1 MKKNGN
7 LILFK
12 SILFIFIWTFTISL
26 SAQNINITGVVKD
39 LYGEPLIGVTLQVVG
54 TTSGTVTNV
63 DGVFELNNIPANGKL
78 EVSYVGMKSQLIDV
92 NGRSSFEI
100 ILSEDTEALEEL
112 VVVGYGIVK
121 KKDLTGSVGQI
132 SAKSMKDMKVPN
144 ATQAIAGQL
153 SGVQVQQTAGKPG
166 EGATIRIRGV
176 GSISASSSPLY
187 VVDGYPLAEQN
198 LNSVNPNDIESIE
211 VLKDA
216 SSAAIYGSRAANG
229 VVLVTTKSGRT
240 GKATLSFDAYF
251 GIQNVSKKMDM
262 LDAQDFIMIAKEAF
276 NTNYLDNVPG
286 ASINDPVGSRPTGKR
301 YRYPAFF
308 DDASAVANLGKGTDW
323 QDEIFRNAPVQNY
336 QISVNGGTEDTKYMF
351 TGGYF
356 DQTGIIIGSDFQRFS
371 ARAKVDSKLNSWLKI
386 GVNIAPTYS
395 NENQVRE
402 GHWAGDGVVNAALAS
417 TPVVPVYN
425 PDGTWA
431 SQSMYASSGD
441 GLTGVPNGV
450 AIASDIENKTST
462 LRLFTNAYAEV
473 SLLSNLIFKS
483 TIGGDVLNS
492 RYNYFRPS
500 NVPNNGN
507 VAPLPATSRE
517 GTDRSIDIFNWL
529 NENTL
534 AYNETFGEKHEIDGL
549 LGFTVQKNMYK
560 MNEANG
566 SNFPTDVIKTINDA
580 TVKSGTSDYTEW
592 SLLSYLGRINY
603 RFDNR
608 YYLTASI
615 RSDGSSRFGKNS
627 RFGYFPSASI
637 AWRASQEKFMS
648 GINWL
653 DDLKLRASIGLTGNN
668 SITNYGAIGLMNN
681 ANYVFGG
688 SAGNIIAGSA
698 QSSISNADLTWEKT
712 KQYDVGLDVVLLNN
726 RLSFTV
732 DAYLRKTS
740 DLLLNVKI
748 PSVSGFTNAWQNV
761 GKMDNKGLEFS
772 VNTLNFDQRD
782 FSWSTN
788 LNISFLK
795 NEVIELGASGDPI
808 YSGGGVGSTNITKIG
823 YPIGSFYGY
832 KQIGVYMDQKD
843 LDSNPKLSNSKVGDV
858 KFEDIDGN
866 KTIDANDRTVIGN
879 NIPDFTWGIT
889 NQLRYRNIDLS
900 FLIQGVQGNDIL
912 HLGKRFYTQIEGNQG
927 QMKDVLNR
935 WQSEQN
941 PGDGW
946 TPRANAQTTGQ
957 NNAISS
963 RWVEDGSFVRL
974 NNMTL
979 GFTLPQRIMK
989 QTSLESLRVYLS
1001 GQNMLTWTKY
1011 SGFNPETS
1019 FNQDSALAPGTDYGM
1034 YPLAKSFT
1042 LGFNLTF

>member
-1 MKKNGN
+1 M
-7 LILFK
+7 
-12 SILFIFIWTFTISL
+12 FIWTFSLSL
-26 SAQNINITGVVKD
+26 SAQNINVNGVVKD

-54 TTSGTVTNV
+54 TTSGTVTDV
-63 DGVFELNNIPANGKL
+63 DGRFELNNILANGRL
-78 EVSYVGMKSQLIDV
+78 EVSYVGMKSQMIDV
-92 NGRSSFEI
+92 NGRSSIEI

-240 GKATLSFDAYF
+240 GKASVTLDAYY
-251 GIQNVSKKMDM
+251 GVQDVSKRMDM
-262 LDAQDFIMIAKEAF
+262 LDAQEFIMISKEAF
-276 NTNYLDNVPG
+276 NRNYLDNVPG
-286 ASINDPVGSRPTGKR
+286 ASINDPVGSRPAGNR
-301 YRYPAFF
+301 YRYPAFY
-308 DDASAVANLGKGTDW
+308 DDVDAVAKLGKGTNW

-336 QISVNGGTEDTKYMF
+336 QLSVNGGTEDTKYMF

-356 DQTGIIIGSDFQRFS
+356 DQKGIIIGSDFQRFS
-371 ARAKVDSKLNSWLKI
+371 ARAKIDSKLNNWLKL

-395 NENQVRE
+395 NENQVPE

-431 SQSMYASSGD
+431 SQTMYAFSGD

-450 AIASDIENKTST
+450 AIASDIDNKTST
-462 LRLFTNAYAEV
+462 LRLFANAYAEV

-483 TIGGDVLNS
+483 TIGGDFLNS

-507 VAPLPATSRE
+507 VAPLPATARV

-534 AYNETFGEKHEIDGL
+534 AYNETFGEKHEVDGL
-549 LGFTVQKNMYK
+549 LGFTIQKNMYK
-560 MNEANG
+560 MNEATG

-592 SLLSYLGRINY
+592 ALLSYLGRINY
-603 RFDNR
+603 RYDNR

-637 AWRASQEKFMS
+637 AWRASQENFMS
-648 GINWL
+648 GIGWL

-681 ANYVFGG
+681 ANYVFGTG
-688 SAGNIIAGSA
+688 IGNIVAGSA

-712 KQYDVGLDVVLLNN
+712 KQYDMGLDVILLNN

-748 PSVSGFTNAWQNV
+748 PSASGFTNAWQNV

-772 VNTLNFDQRD
+772 VNTINFDQKD

-788 LNISFLK
+788 FNISFLK
-795 NEVIELGASGDPI
+795 NEVIALGASGDPI

-823 YPIGSFYGY
+823 HPIGSFYGY
-832 KQIGVYMDQKD
+832 KQIGVYMNQQD

-858 KFEDIDGN
+858 KFADIDGN
-866 KTIDANDRTVIGN
+866 KAIDANDRTVIGN
-879 NIPDFTWGIT
+879 NIPDFTWGIN
-889 NQLRYRNIDLS
+889 NQMRYKSFDLS
-900 FLIQGVQGNDIL
+900 FLIQGVQGNEIL
-912 HLGKRFYTQIEGNQG
+912 HLGKRFYTQLEGNQG

-946 TPRANAQTTGQ
+946 TPRANSQTTGQ

-979 GFTLPQRIMK
+979 GYTLPQGVMK
-989 QTSLESLRVYLS
+989 QISLESLRVYLS

-1042 LGFNLTF
+1042 IGFNLTF